1 MTFLYSWSLTHDLI
15 STQMYGVCC
24 LCIAV
29 QSSITTQPVTSTVL
43 CVKESC
49 K

>member
-15 STQMYGVCC
+15 STQMYGVWC

-43 CVKESC
+43 CVKGSC